1 MENLEGKI
9 QLELNI
15 VGDGRI
21 FLNFWN
27 TLTGEDVNAEF
38 EDNKLMLQNI
48 PNPEYDKLEKPLE
61 NDYLEKEITISEF
74 IELVQKSYFGLR

>member
-27 TLTGEDVNAEF
+27 PLTGEDVNAEF

-48 PNPEYDKLEKPLE
+48 PNPEYDKIEKPLE

>member
-15 VGDGRI
+15 VGDVRI